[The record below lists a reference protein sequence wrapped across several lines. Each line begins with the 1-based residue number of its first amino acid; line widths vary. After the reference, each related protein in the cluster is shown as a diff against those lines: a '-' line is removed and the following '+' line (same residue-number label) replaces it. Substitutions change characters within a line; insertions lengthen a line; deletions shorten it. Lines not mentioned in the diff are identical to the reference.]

1 LFFWVRS
8 LTKEKNRAR
17 FRKNE
22 KSLLRVPRIAR
33 MSENLA
39 SLSRQFAASSNRRL
53 QFHKRSQLFIRVH
66 NEPLSV
72 AAMRVRNP
80 DRPPVGINR

>member
-1 LFFWVRS
+1 M
-8 LTKEKNRAR
+8 KNLYCG
-17 FRKNE
+17 FRGLPGCRKT
-22 KSLLRVPRIAR
+22 S
-33 MSENLA
+33 A

-72 AAMRVRNP
+72 AAIAAHVNIFETLATRNS
-80 DRPPVGINR
+80 VSGWVIG

>member
-1 LFFWVRS
+1 
-8 LTKEKNRAR
+8 
-17 FRKNE
+17 
-22 KSLLRVPRIAR
+22 